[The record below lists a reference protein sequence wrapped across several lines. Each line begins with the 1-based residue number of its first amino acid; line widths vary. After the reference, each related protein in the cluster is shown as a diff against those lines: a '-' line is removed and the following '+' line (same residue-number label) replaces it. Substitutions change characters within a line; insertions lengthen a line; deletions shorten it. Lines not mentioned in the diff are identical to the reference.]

1 MPNWNQL
8 LDELH
13 SANAQDLMRRRY
25 LADVRK
31 ITGRNV
37 IAYYSG
43 WLQRGPASYLGIHD
57 DDKNG
62 FMSVIHGMDRTLGLD
77 LILHTPGGDTAA
89 TESLVDYL
97 RGMFGPDIRA
107 VVPQIALSGG
117 TMMACAAKEILM
129 GKHSSL
135 GPIDPQFGGIPA
147 HGLMEEF
154 RTVMREVREDPAA
167 IAVWQP
173 ILSRYHPTLLGECE
187 KAMTWS
193 KEMTGEWLRSGMFRD
208 DPDGEA
214 RIEKIIE
221 ELSDHALTKSHSRH
235 LSADRCRKIGLKI
248 ERLEKDDDL
257 QEAVL
262 SFHHSCLLTF
272 SMTPAIKII
281 ENHEGIA
288 FVKAS
293 ATPPAG
299 LPLSGPPP
307 QAPPP
312 RPAP

>member
-13 SANAQDLMRRRY
+13 SATAQDMMRRRY
-25 LADVRK
+25 LAKVHD

-62 FMSVIHGMDRTLGLD
+62 FMSVIHGLDRSLGLD

-97 RGMFGPDIRA
+97 RAMFGPDIRA

-154 RTVMREVREDPAA
+154 RKVIEEVREDPAA

-187 KAMTWS
+187 KAMAWS

-248 ERLEKDDDL
+248 ESLEDDDGL

-293 ATPPAG
+293 AAPPAG

-307 QAPPP
+307 HTSLPL
-312 RPAP
+312 PAP